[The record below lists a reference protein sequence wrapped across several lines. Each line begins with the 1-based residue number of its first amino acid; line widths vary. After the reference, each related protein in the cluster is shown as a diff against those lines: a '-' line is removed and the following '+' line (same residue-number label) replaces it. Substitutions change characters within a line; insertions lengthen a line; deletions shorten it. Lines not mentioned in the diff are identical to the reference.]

1 MSLLKAIE
9 LIRKHN
15 RFLVTTHIHPE
26 ADAIGS
32 ELAFACLLKKMGKT
46 AFTVN
51 ESALPDECAFLPGSK
66 ALRTVS
72 GQKQVKP
79 FDCMVFLDC
88 SEASRA
94 GKAARLNPE
103 NKPTL
108 NIDHHISN
116 TRFAGVNWVEPR
128 YSSTCE
134 MVYRLCQK
142 LNVPIGADMALML
155 YAGLAVDTGFFHY
168 RNVSSRT
175 YAIAAS
181 LVDKGVCPADAYNLL
196 FENNHFSDIKALGRI
211 LLSIEQKLQGKI
223 AWAVISRRGLK
234 EAHPLA
240 DLAELVLGLLR
251 SVRGLE
257 LAMIFKEGMDNKN
270 QVRVNF
276 RSQTNFDC
284 NYLASCFGGGGHR
297 NASGATIS
305 GNIAE
310 VKNKVVKRAEELMK
324 AG

>member
-1 MSLLKAIE
+1 M
-9 LIRKHN
+9 IRKHK

-32 ELAFACLLKKMGKT
+32 ELAFACLLKKMGKA
-46 AFTVN
+46 AFVVN

-66 ALRTVS
+66 SLRTVS
-72 GQKQVKP
+72 EQKQGAP

-103 NKPTL
+103 SKPTI

-116 TRFAGVNWVEPR
+116 TRFAGVNWVEPH

-134 MVYRLCQK
+134 MVYLLCQK
-142 LNVPIGADMALML
+142 LNVPLDADMALML
-155 YAGLAVDTGFFHY
+155 YAGMAVDTGFFHY
-168 RNVSSRT
+168 RNASSRS

-181 LVDKGVCPADAYNLL
+181 LVDKGVCPAEAYNRL
-196 FENNHFSDIKALGRI
+196 FENNRLSDIKALGRI
-211 LLSIEQKLQGKI
+211 LLSIEQKLRGKI
-223 AWAVISRRGLK
+223 AWAVISGRGLK
-234 EAHPLA
+234 EARPLA

-251 SVRGLE
+251 SIKGLE
-257 LAMIFKEGMDNKN
+257 LAMIFKEVRDKKN

-276 RSQTNFDC
+276 RSQSNFDC

-297 NASGATIS
+297 NASGATIA
-305 GNIAE
+305 GNMAE
-310 VKNKVVKRAEELMK
+310 IKNKVIKRAVELMK

>member
-1 MSLLKAIE
+1 MSLLKAAE
-9 LIRKHN
+9 QIRKHK

-32 ELAFACLLKKMGKT
+32 ELAFSCLLKKMGKA
-46 AFTVN
+46 AFVVN

-66 ALRTVS
+66 ALRIVS
-72 GQKQVKP
+72 QQKQAVS

-94 GKAARLNPE
+94 GKAAQLNPE
-103 NKPTL
+103 NKPTI

-116 TRFAGVNWVEPR
+116 TRFAGVNWVEPH

-142 LNVPIGADMALML
+142 LNVPLDADMALML
-155 YAGLAVDTGFFHY
+155 YAGMAVDTGFFHY
-168 RNVSSRT
+168 RNASSRS

-181 LVDKGVCPADAYNLL
+181 LVDKGVCPAEAYNRL
-196 FENNHFSDIKALGRI
+196 FENNQLSDIKALGRI

-223 AWAVISRRGLK
+223 AWAVISGRGLK
-234 EAHPLA
+234 EARPSA

-251 SVRGLE
+251 SIKGLE
-257 LAMIFKEGMDNKN
+257 LAMIFKEIRDKKN

-276 RSQTNFDC
+276 RSQSNFDC

-297 NASGATIS
+297 NASGATIA
-305 GNIAE
+305 GNMAE
-310 VKNKVVKRAEELMK
+310 IKNKVIKRAVELMK